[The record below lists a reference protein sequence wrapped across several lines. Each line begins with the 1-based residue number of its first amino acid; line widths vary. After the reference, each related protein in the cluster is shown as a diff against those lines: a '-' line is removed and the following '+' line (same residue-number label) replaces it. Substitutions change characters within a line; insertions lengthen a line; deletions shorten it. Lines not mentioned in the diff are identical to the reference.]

1 MRNTDRRRPPLELR
15 RETLR
20 RLTAAELRA
29 VAGASQKC
37 MVTQPSQTCLG

>member
-1 MRNTDRRRPPLELR
+1 MRNSDRRGPRLELR

-20 RLTAAELRA
+20 RLTAAELAA

-37 MVTQPSQTCLG
+37 MLTQPSQTCLG